1 MPARI
6 LFTKR
11 NENRAW
17 SQVTYR
23 LLLAINPLSCP
34 SNVIIL
40 FLYIVIV
47 LTAGPAKCV
56 PLKAKV
62 CEGAGYDY
70 TANFLPID
78 GKSYQEVK
86 SRSLQFFLDFL
97 KICSPYS
104 KAVMCSFSM
113 PKCVEGV
120 ERPIPPCRSVCL
132 EFVGSCQMLLSLA
145 SHAGLFRALCDLLPE
160 QDSWPNTC
168 FVPDG
173 FKRTLPAG
181 GSIFKVITDY

>member
-1 MPARI
+1 
-6 LFTKR
+6 
-11 NENRAW
+11 
-17 SQVTYR
+17 
-23 LLLAINPLSCP
+23 
-34 SNVIIL
+34 
-40 FLYIVIV
+40 
-47 LTAGPAKCV
+47 
-56 PLKAKV
+56 
-62 CEGAGYDY
+62 
-70 TANFLPID
+70 
-78 GKSYQEVK
+78 
-86 SRSLQFFLDFL
+86 
-97 KICSPYS
+97 
-104 KAVMCSFSM
+104 MCSFSM

-181 GSIFKVITDY
+181 GLIFKVITDY

>member
-1 MPARI
+1 MESAP
-6 LFTKR
+6 
-11 NENRAW
+11 
-17 SQVTYR
+17 YR
-23 LLLAINPLSCP
+23 LLLAINPLSRP
-34 SNVIIL
+34 SNVTIL

-56 PLKAKV
+56 PLKANV

-70 TANFLPID
+70 TANFPPIG
-78 GKSYQEVK
+78 GKSYQEVQ